1 MAIDLGGIIAA
12 LPTPF
17 NESGDVAFDKLRTNF
32 ERWNLSDL
40 KGYLILG
47 STGEFPHLTVEE
59 KLSIIETARDSIPS
73 DRLMLV
79 STGELST
86 RATVEMTAKAAD
98 RGADAA
104 VVITPFYYK
113 KLLDEEQLAAHYR
126 RVADH
131 SRIPIVIYLIP
142 QFSGVY
148 LRPET
153 IASLAEHPNI
163 IGLKESSGDLTALK
177 DLFRNLTQVDFSVLV
192 GAPAIFKEAMASGA
206 HGGVLGV
213 ACLAPNACVA
223 LDREC
228 RSAYGG
234 RSDAL
239 QDRLTRLS
247 RKTTVNGIGHLKTA
261 MDFVGYYGYLPRSPL
276 PVPTEDEKRE
286 IEAAI
291 VESGLF
297 EQTVDGVT
305 WIESSEYSHLE
316 YAD

>member
-17 NESGDVAFDKLRTNF
+17 SQDGDVALDKLRTNF
-32 ERWNLSDL
+32 DRWNLSDL

-47 STGEFPHLTVEE
+47 STGEFPHLSVDE
-59 KLSIIETARDSIPS
+59 KLSIIETARDVIPS
-73 DRLMLV
+73 DKLMLV

-104 VVITPFYYK
+104 VVVTPFYYK
-113 KLLDEEQLAAHYR
+113 KLLDEDHLAAHYR
-126 RVADH
+126 RIADS
-131 SRIPIVIYLIP
+131 SRIPVIIYLIP

-177 DLFRNLTQVDFSVLV
+177 DLFRNLTRVDFSVLV
-192 GAPAIFKEAMASGA
+192 GAPPIYKEALAAGA

-213 ACLAPNACVA
+213 ACLAPNACVE

-239 QDRLTRLS
+239 QERLARLS
-247 RKTTVNGIGHLKTA
+247 RKTTVNGVGHLKA
-261 MDFVGYYGYLPRSPL
+261 ALDFVGYYGYLPRSPL
-276 PVPTEDEKRE
+276 PAATDDERRE
-286 IEAAI
+286 IEDAI

-297 EQTVDGVT
+297 EQTVDAVT